1 MVQSAP
7 VLVRQSARTPERDL
21 GEIECRSL
29 GHITMNSSV
38 DSEGAAP
45 NKDDLLLPEPVHQ
58 LEVEADAAYLT
69 FASAAASFGGK

>member
-1 MVQSAP
+1 
-7 VLVRQSARTPERDL
+7 
-21 GEIECRSL
+21 
-29 GHITMNSSV
+29 MNSSV